1 MVNSG
6 IPPWHL
12 WGNSQIIE
20 TRQTGGTGVGSAPGT
35 GQMAKVAYGRP
46 ETWNWIFAATLLEA
60 PTPGLPGTS
69 MQVDLYWDLIIGIG
83 RSAIVL
89 ESFEHFR
96 WDCNNPNPAPINSQL
111 YSTSVKGN
119 RLESQQGVTHTTDPT
134 DIDQFVAQDIQL
146 KCRLILTTSG
156 NGFTAKVEA
165 SAQFAPKTHMRPDWF
180 LPSHNAAFRG
190 AEVGGH

>member
-20 TRQTGGTGVGSAPGT
+20 TRQTGGSGVASAPGT

-46 ETWNWIFAATLLEA
+46 ETWHWVFAATLLDA

-83 RSAIVL
+83 RSAIVID
-89 ESFEHFR
+89 SFEHFR
-96 WDCNNPNPAPINSQL
+96 WDCNNPNPAPIGSQL
-111 YSTSVKGN
+111 FSTSVLGN
-119 RLESQQGVTHTTDPT
+119 RLDSNSGTPATDKMVV
-134 DIDQFVAQDIQL
+134 DEFVAQDIQL
-146 KCRLILTTSG
+146 KCRLVLTTSG
-156 NGFTAKVEA
+156 NGFSAKVEA
-165 SAQFAPKTHMRPDWF
+165 SAQFAPKTHVRPDWF
-180 LPSHNAAFRG
+180 LGKFPG